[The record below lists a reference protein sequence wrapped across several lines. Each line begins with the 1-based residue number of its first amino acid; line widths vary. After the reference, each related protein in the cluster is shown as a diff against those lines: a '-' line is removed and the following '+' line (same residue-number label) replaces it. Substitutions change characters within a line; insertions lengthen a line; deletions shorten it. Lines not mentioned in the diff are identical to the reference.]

1 MNEHERLDHFPNS
14 ELYEYMR
21 EVYEEELTFH
31 AEPISWGEPEPLLT
45 PDELVRSLE
54 EGYGFD
60 PLEDT
65 DGDDIA
71 RMWVDMGTPLPA
83 DMNDIIAYGGDVN
96 DIALAALREYVHIYD
111 IREHAERVL
120 EAEATRRNE
129 N

>member
-1 MNEHERLDHFPNS
+1 MNEHERIEHFPNS

-21 EVYEEELTFH
+21 EVYEEELSFH
-31 AEPISWGEPEPLLT
+31 AEPISWDEPEPLLT
-45 PDELVRSLE
+45 PDELIDSLMN
-54 EGYGFD
+54 GYGFD

-71 RMWVDMGTPLPA
+71 RMWADMDFPLPH
-83 DMNDIIAYGGDVN
+83 DVEDILAYRGDVN
-96 DIALAALREYVHIYD
+96 DIALSALREYVNLYD
-111 IREHAERVL
+111 LRAHAERVL

>member
-21 EVYEEELTFH
+21 EVYQDELTFH
-31 AEPISWGEPEPLLT
+31 AEPVSWGEPEPLLT

-60 PLEDT
+60 PLEGM

-71 RMWVDMGTPLPA
+71 RLWVDMDYPLPH
-83 DMNDIIAYGGDVN
+83 DVEDILAYNGDAN
-96 DIALAALREYVHIYD
+96 DIALSALREYVHLYD
-111 IREHAERVL
+111 LLGHAERVL
-120 EAEATRRNE
+120 AAEAERRE
-129 N
+129 ND